1 MRGVI
6 MEFKN
11 LIVEKKDGIAI
22 LKFNRPKALNALNS
36 ETLVELKAAGL
47 ALNADKDVRVVIVTG
62 EGKAFV
68 AGADILE
75 MKDLTAL
82 EGMAFSARG
91 HEALATLENMEK
103 PVIAAVNG
111 FALGGGFE
119 VALACDII
127 YASDKAKVGFP
138 ETGLGIHPG
147 FGGTQRT
154 AKLAGLARAKELIFT
169 AKTIGA
175 AEAYEMGLVNKVV
188 PDDQLMTEVMGLAD
202 KICANGP
209 FAVRLAKECV
219 NKSLSLD
226 NKEGLTL
233 EAKDFGLCFATKDQ
247 KEGMTAFV
255 EKRKATFKGE

>member
-1 MRGVI
+1 

-36 ETLVELKAAGL
+36 ETLIELKAAGD
-47 ALNADKDVRVVIVTG
+47 ALNADKTIKVVIVTG

-91 HEALATLENMEK
+91 HEAFAALENMEK

-138 ETGLGIHPG
+138 EATLGIHPG

-154 AKLAGLARAKELIFT
+154 AKLAGLAKAKELIFSG
-169 AKTIGA
+169 KTIGA
-175 AEAYEMGLVNKVV
+175 AEAYEMGLLNKVV
-188 PDDQLMTEVMGLAD
+188 PDDQLVAEVMALAS
-202 KICANGP
+202 KIAANGP

-226 NKEGLTL
+226 IKEGLAL

-255 EKRKATFKGE
+255 EKRKATFTGE